1 MRTHIKGYRF
11 FKGAISLFLLY
22 VFILPDIGKASDYSY
37 RDELLRKASAERLYN
52 ERYWKI
58 LLHYKPA
65 GKGLVSLV
73 DDPRFFLATTG
84 KGDPKTELEA
94 TIAGFFEEDK
104 SDQEHPICRFPARYN
119 WIKERLV
126 IDESRLPPVSCAK
139 LEEALNAVNPKSV
152 ALVFPSAHI
161 SGPAS
166 MFGHTMLR
174 VDSSDQSELI
184 SHAITYAATA
194 NDTNGLVFA
203 FKGIFGYY
211 NGNYSIL
218 PYYEKVKEYNDM
230 EHRDIWEYLLNLT
243 EDETRSL
250 VLHIWEL
257 KDINSDYYFFDE
269 NCSYNILFL
278 IEAARPSVRLTDK
291 SGLKFWVIPADTIRD
306 VEKSGLIE
314 RVKYRPSIGTRIRSI
329 ASTLGKDHQYMALRI
344 VRGEIPPDKVGVI
357 HQMSEDEKILT
368 LELAAEFI
376 QYRYSRREIDK
387 DTYQR
392 LFISSLKARSQLGT
406 PVNDLYTIPIPLSPE
421 NGHSS
426 SRLRVGLGYHK
437 DSSFTE
443 INWRGAYHDLLDP
456 DEGYVE
462 GYQINFFEAS
472 MRYYYEDNKL
482 QLKNLY
488 LLDILSVS
496 PRDLFLKPISWK
508 VKTGFTQ
515 KINKDGE
522 EHIIYQLNPG
532 GGFAYKLE
540 SIGLFY
546 GLLET
551 DLNVGGAYR
560 DNYVLGAGPQIGI
573 IRKITDSW
581 KCNLTAETVYYEL
594 GDSFQENKAS
604 IVQTFS
610 LNQNN
615 SFNVSVSW
623 EKVAD
628 HELSEVALNWNY
640 YF

>member
-1 MRTHIKGYRF
+1 MRKHIKGYRF
-11 FKGAISLFLLY
+11 FKGTISLFLLLY
-22 VFILPDIGKASDYSY
+22 VFIIPAIAKASDSSY
-37 RDELLRKASAERLYN
+37 RDELLKKADTEKIYSD
-52 ERYWKI
+52 RYWGI

-65 GKGLVSLV
+65 GKGFASLV
-73 DDPRFFLATTG
+73 DDTRFFLSTAG
-84 KGDPKTELEA
+84 KGDPKAELEA
-94 TIAGFFEEDK
+94 TVAGFFEEGK
-104 SDQEHPICRFPARYN
+104 NEQEHPICRFPARYN

-126 IDESRLPPVSCAK
+126 IDESRLPPVSCTK
-139 LEEALNAVNPKSV
+139 LEEALSAVNPKSV
-152 ALVFPSAHI
+152 VLVFPSAHI

-166 MFGHTMLR
+166 MFGHTLLR
-174 VDSSDQSELI
+174 VDSSYQSELI

-243 EDETRSL
+243 EDETRRL

-278 IEAARPSVRLTDK
+278 IEAARPSVNLTEK

-306 VEKSGLIE
+306 IEKSGLIE

-344 VRGEIPPDKVGVI
+344 VRGEIAPDNLGVM
-357 HQMSEDEKILT
+357 QTSEEEKIKT

-376 QYRYSRREIDK
+376 QYKYSRREIDK

-406 PVNDLYTIPIPLSPE
+406 PANDLYTIAVPLSPE
-421 NGHSS
+421 HGHSS
-426 SRLRVGLGYHK
+426 SRFGAGLGYRK
-437 DSSFTE
+437 TSAFSE
-443 INWRGAYHDLLDP
+443 INWRGAYHDLLDSE
-456 DEGYVE
+456 EGYVD
-462 GYQINFFEAS
+462 GYQINFFDVS
-472 MRYYYEDNKL
+472 MRYYYDDNKL
-482 QLKNLY
+482 QLKKLH
-488 LLDILSVS
+488 LIDILSAS

-515 KINKDGE
+515 KNNKDGE
-522 EHIIYQLNPG
+522 EHLVYQLNPG
-532 GGFAYKLE
+532 GGFAYKLD

-546 GLLET
+546 GLLEA
-551 DLNVGGAYR
+551 DLNVGGAYK
-560 DNYVLGAGPQIGI
+560 DNYVLGAGPQIGV
-573 IRKITDSW
+573 IRKITDFW
-581 KCNLTAETVYYEL
+581 KFNLTAETIYYEL